1 MLEIIK
7 EIFAACLPIIEKE
20 AIPAIEETV
29 FTYYKPRVIEWLN
42 TQIGKVTDDIAKE
55 KITLLQATIGHG
67 ELKDEAKL
75 VGYNLEL
82 KGLQWAL
89 EQVTAY
95 EVPTA

>member
-1 MLEIIK
+1 MNEEVIISIIK
-7 EIFAACLPIIEKE
+7 AILPTIE
-20 AIPAIEETV
+20 AIIIADE
-29 FTYYKPRVIEWLN
+29 KPKAIEWLN

-75 VGYNLEL
+75 VGYTLEL

-89 EQVTAY
+89 EQVNAY

>member
-1 MLEIIK
+1 MNEEVIISIIK
-7 EIFAACLPIIEKE
+7 
-20 AIPAIEETV
+20 AILPAIEAIIIADE
-29 FTYYKPRVIEWLN
+29 KPKVIDWLN